1 MSKQRSSHICGDPSS
16 ACDAECMDLAHRA
29 ELRTKEELAKHIARK
44 IFEYPFGV
52 GHNEVQRLQFRG
64 RGENDLG
71 GVCEDALVTAV
82 RQALET
88 FR

>member
-1 MSKQRSSHICGDPSS
+1 MNEQLPKD
-16 ACDAECMDLAHRA
+16 
-29 ELRTKEELAKHIARK
+29 ELAKHIARK

-64 RGENDLG
+64 RGEKDLG
-71 GVCEDALVTAV
+71 GVCEGALVIAV

-88 FR
+88 FK